1 MKERYL
7 LKLRAFLRV
16 MKKKVVKYN
25 KKGVKRVENTI
36 QKPTMPKKDLND
48 RNTEIIIEGRYIRII
63 KK

>member
-1 MKERYL
+1 
-7 LKLRAFLRV
+7 

-48 RNTEIIIEGRYIRII
+48 RNTEIIIEGRFIRII
-63 KK
+63 KNSSNTT